1 MQETFLWV
9 YALCIFQDD
18 TDTKHSSIQRMAKIY
33 SKALVTI
40 VCLHGTDANAGLP
53 GVRPAS
59 RKPQN
64 IETRYSRKAPLEPD
78 PDWTRE
84 YDGYAKSDKQKHEWL
99 TVCRTVSTEL
109 ESWQNA
115 MDYLVC
121 AQPDDSEEAADT
133 RENATTS
140 EKLPFEEILAMV
152 SHPPPLKYALETST
166 WYHRGWTFQERLLS
180 QRGIYLSSEFVYFQC
195 GRHTKCETGG
205 NIVTC
210 SDITTSPELGNAT
223 EFIRSQQTN
232 PLLHFK
238 LPSRKKS
245 IEFLPR
251 GNANRRDD
259 NGILAKQDFDVY
271 KDVIEMYTKKQ
282 LSYSTDILNALAGI
296 LAVVRSRIGGE
307 LVAGC
312 ATRYL
317 DLSLL
322 WTATEPA
329 DRRTAVGAGG
339 SMFPS
344 WSWTGWTGAKQYII
358 MEDGKRT
365 YRSLH
370 HEYARTEIRSL
381 SVHHQGT
388 VRYIQK
394 TAEEIGATELQNLG
408 SLRSPLE
415 EIFPKYVPYS
425 GSLLHGIL
433 GPNLGPN
440 VLQFWT
446 EVVDAKRFSIGE
458 LTGPSLTDHE
468 HANITTEQTVSQ
480 LFDLKN
486 RYCGLLF
493 KPTAKSRHRKKSNG
507 LLQFILISSLGES
520 KDRRTGFQTTD
531 TKTTSF

>member
-1 MQETFLWV
+1 
-9 YALCIFQDD
+9 
-18 TDTKHSSIQRMAKIY
+18 
-33 SKALVTI
+33 VT
-40 VCLHGTDANAGLP
+40 
-53 GVRPAS
+53 
-59 RKPQN
+59 
-64 IETRYSRKAPLEPD
+64 
-78 PDWTRE
+78 W
-84 YDGYAKSDKQKHEWL
+84 
-99 TVCRTVSTEL
+99 
-109 ESWQNA
+109 
-115 MDYLVC
+115 
-121 AQPDDSEEAADT
+121 
-133 RENATTS
+133 
-140 EKLPFEEILAMV
+140 
-152 SHPPPLKYALETST
+152 
-166 WYHRGWTFQERLLS
+166 
-180 QRGIYLSSEFVYFQC
+180 
-195 GRHTKCETGG
+195 
-205 NIVTC
+205 
-210 SDITTSPELGNAT
+210 SDITTSPESGNAT
-223 EFIRSQQTN
+223 EFIRSQQAN

-238 LPSRKKS
+238 LPSPKKS

-251 GNANRRDD
+251 GNANGHDD
-259 NGILAKQDFDVY
+259 NGILAKQDFHVY
-271 KDVIEMYTKKQ
+271 KDVIDMYTKKQ

-317 DLSLL
+317 NLSLL

-358 MEDGKRT
+358 MEDDKRT

-381 SVHHQGT
+381 SVYHQGT
-388 VRYIQK
+388 VLYIQK
-394 TAEEIGATELQNLG
+394 TVEKIGATELRNLG

-415 EIFPKYVPYS
+415 ETFPKYVPYS
-425 GSLLHGIL
+425 DSLLYGIL

-468 HANITTEQTVSQ
+468 HANITTEQTVFQ

-486 RYCGLLF
+486 QYCGLLF
-493 KPTAKSRHRKKSNG
+493 KPAANSRHRKKSNG
-507 LLQFILISSLGES
+507 VLQFILISSFGES
-520 KDRRTGFQTTD
+520 KDRRTGIQTTD
-531 TKTTSF
+531 TKLRPFDEAEFPWMGKGSGLVNLMLIK